1 MKNIILIF
9 VMIISLISIPCNYLY
24 SLTQDEETLLDAAIF
39 GDEDVVEK
47 ILEKNINVNIQD
59 DVGNTALILA
69 CMEGHIKVVEILVK
83 ANADK
88 SIINKYGNDA
98 LFYAK
103 QNNHPD
109 IVKLIQ

>member
-88 SIINKYGNDA
+88 SIVNKYGNDA